1 MNFFQGPFY
10 SADGTEDHG
19 GDDDVDAVVRNVFHI
34 LGETDDESIHFDV
47 RMIDLFLEKFLLE
60 KRIDF
65 DDRQLTFRRVKFEI
79 VSGTGSDFE
88 DPQNTI
94 FPQFRIGRF
103 VILHLLEMFSLQFFD
118 RFVVDGAQRCVHR
131 CHKPVKSAHKHQ
143 NKKNKKRINFNASLL

>member
-1 MNFFQGPFY
+1 MDFFQGTFDTAY
-10 SADGTEDHG
+10 GAEDARRN
-19 GDDDVDAVVRNVFHI
+19 DNVDAVVRNVFHI

-60 KRIDF
+60 KWIDF

-88 DPQNTI
+88 DSQNTF

-118 RFVVDGAQRCVHR
+118 RFVVDGAQRCVYR
-131 CHKPVKSAHKHQ
+131 
-143 NKKNKKRINFNASLL
+143 